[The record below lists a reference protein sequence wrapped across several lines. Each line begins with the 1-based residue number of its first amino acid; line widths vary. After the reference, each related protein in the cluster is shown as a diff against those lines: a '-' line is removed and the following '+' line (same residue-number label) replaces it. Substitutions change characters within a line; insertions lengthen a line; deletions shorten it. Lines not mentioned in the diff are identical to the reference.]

1 MSGEQNIRV
10 AKDFITSFNNSDWES
25 FETILCPESTYL
37 EKPNRCCSKA
47 PTCFQT
53 MV

>member
-1 MSGEQNIRV
+1 MTGEQNIRV

-37 EKPNRCCSKA
+37 EKPNRCWKKLPS
-47 PTCFQT
+47 CFQAT
-53 MV
+53 V